1 MSNYLAIATV
11 TATLSRTLAATVG
24 TDVTGADVTTLRPDD
39 STNGTPARG
48 VNVYLYQVAP
58 NAAWRNTDL
67 PTRRDDGGLV
77 QRPRVA
83 LDLQYLLSFYG
94 SEVELEP
101 QRLLGSVVRTLH
113 TRPVLTRQMI
123 RDTVS
128 DPDNAFL
135 ASSNL
140 ADEVELIKFTPSSFS
155 LEELSKLWSVFFQ
168 VPYTLSV
175 TYQASVVLIEPEV
188 TPQAAL
194 PVRQRNVY
202 VVPFRQPTIE
212 QIMSQA
218 GDDQP
223 VLPDQPILVG
233 YRLILVGKQLRGEV
247 TRVRIGGVEAEP
259 QAVSDTQIAV
269 PLPENLRAGPQGVQ
283 VVQYMQMGT
292 PPTPHRGFESNVAA
306 FVLRPTIRAAA
317 LNVRGG
323 GDDPRG
329 ADIEVGFKPRVGK
342 SQRVVLLLNEFQ
354 PPSDRPAR
362 AYTFSAPP
370 RNEPADPDE
379 TRFITVPIS
388 GVEPGTYLVR
398 AQVDGAESPLGFD
411 EATGRYGSPRVALP

>member
-1 MSNYLAIATV
+1 MSNYLAVATV
-11 TATLSRTLAATVG
+11 TATLRRSLAAAVG
-24 TDVTGADVTTLRPDD
+24 SDVSAVDVTTLRPDD
-39 STNGTPARG
+39 APERG

-58 NAAWRNTDL
+58 NGAWRNADL
-67 PTRRDDGGLV
+67 PTRRDDGRLV

-94 SEVELEP
+94 DEAQLEP
-101 QRLLGSVVRTLH
+101 QRMLGSVVRTLH

-140 ADEVELIKFTPSSFS
+140 ADEIELIKFTPGSFS

-168 VPYTLSV
+168 VPYALSV
-175 TYQASVVLIEPEV
+175 AYQASVVLIEPEV
-188 TPQAAL
+188 TPHEAL
-194 PVRQRNVY
+194 PVRERNVY

-218 GDDQP
+218 GDEQP
-223 VLPDQPILVG
+223 VLPDQPILAG
-233 YRLILVGKQLRGEV
+233 YRLILIGKQLRGEV

-259 QAVSDTQIAV
+259 QAVSDTQIGV
-269 PLPENLRAGPQGVQ
+269 PLPENLRAGLQGVQ
-283 VVQYMQMGT
+283 VMQYVQMGT

-306 FVLRPTIRAAA
+306 FILRPTITATAS
-317 LNVRGG
+317 NVQSSGG
-323 GDDPRG
+323 TPRR
-329 ADIEVGFKPRVGK
+329 ADIEVDFDPQVGK

-370 RNEPADPDE
+370 RNEPTDPDE
-379 TRFITVPIS
+379 TNSITVPIS
-388 GVEPGTYLVR
+388 GVEPGTYLARV
-398 AQVDGAESPLGFD
+398 QVDGAESPLGFND
-411 EATGRYGSPRVALP
+411 ATGQYDSPRVTLS